1 MKRSVDDL
9 ALFGGSPEFA
19 EPIHVGRPNIG
30 NRPRLMERMRELL
43 DRRWLSNDGP
53 LVREFEAKIAERL
66 GVGHCVAM
74 GNGTVALEIAI
85 RAAGMS
91 GEVLVP
97 SFTFIATAHALQ
109 WQGIVPVFCDIDP
122 VTHTLD
128 VSQLESRITPQ
139 TRGIIGVHLWGRAC
153 DVAGIEALAQRFN
166 LPVIYDAAHAFGC
179 STGGRT
185 IGGFG
190 RAEVLSFHA
199 TKFINSFEGGAVVTN
214 DEQLAQHARQMRNFG
229 FAGYDNV
236 IELGTNGKLNEACAA
251 MGLTSLES
259 FDEFVAVNRR
269 NYQAYVSQLSGITG
283 LSVIVYDERELNNYQ
298 YVVLEVSEDL
308 PLSRDDLIR
317 LLFAEQVLAR
327 RYFYPGC
334 HRMEPYKTLYPDAG
348 RHLPQTEAVCRRVL
362 SLPTGTATTLAD
374 IERICQLLSFL
385 LQNGE
390 AIRRRLNH
398 RETEPS

>member
-1 MKRSVDDL
+1 MKHSVDDL
-9 ALFGGSPEFA
+9 ALFGGSAEFA
-19 EPIHVGRPNIG
+19 QPIHVGRPNIG
-30 NRPRLMERMRELL
+30 NRQRLMERMEELL

-53 LVREFEAKIAERL
+53 LVREFESRIADRL
-66 GVGHCVAM
+66 GVQHCVAM

-109 WQGIVPVFCDIDP
+109 WQGIVPVFCEIDP
-122 VTHTLD
+122 DTHTLD
-128 VSQLESRITPQ
+128 VSRLESRITPQ
-139 TRGIIGVHLWGRAC
+139 TGGIIGVHLWGRAC
-153 DVAGIEALAQRFN
+153 DVTGIEALAERYN

-179 STGGRT
+179 SSGGRM

-214 DEQLAQHARQMRNFG
+214 DEELAQHARQMRNFG

-236 IELGTNGKLNEACAA
+236 TELGTNGKLNEACAA

-259 FDEFVAVNRR
+259 FDEFVAANRR
-269 NYQAYVSQLSGITG
+269 NYEAYVSQLSGIAG
-283 LSVIVYDERELNNYQ
+283 LSVIVYNERELNNYQ
-298 YVVLEVSEDL
+298 YVVLEVSGDL
-308 PLSRDDLIR
+308 QLSRDDLIQ
-317 LLFAEQVLAR
+317 LLFAENVLAR

-348 RHLPQTEAVCRRVL
+348 QHLPQTEAVCRRVL

-385 LQNGE
+385 LQNGA
-390 AIRRRLNH
+390 AIRRRLNP
-398 RETEPS
+398 RAAN

>member
-1 MKRSVDDL
+1 MKHSVDDL
-9 ALFGGSPEFA
+9 ALFGGVAEFA
-19 EPIHVGRPNIG
+19 QPIHVGRPNIG
-30 NRPRLMERMRELL
+30 NRQRLMERMEELL

-53 LVREFEAKIAERL
+53 FVREFEAKIAERL
-66 GVGHCVAM
+66 GVRHCVAM

-85 RAAGMS
+85 RAVGMS

-109 WQGIVPVFCDIDP
+109 WQGIVPVFCEIDP
-122 VTHTLD
+122 DTHTLD
-128 VSQLESRITPQ
+128 VSRLESRITSQ
-139 TRGIIGVHLWGRAC
+139 TKGIIGVHLWGRAC
-153 DVAGIEALAQRFN
+153 DVTGIEALAERFN
-166 LPVIYDAAHAFGC
+166 LPVLYDAAHAFGC
-179 STGGRT
+179 SSGGRM

-190 RAEVLSFHA
+190 QAEVLSFHA
-199 TKFINSFEGGAVVTN
+199 TKFINSFEGGAIVTN
-214 DEQLAQHARQMRNFG
+214 DEQLAQRARQMRNFG

-236 IELGTNGKLNEACAA
+236 TELGTNGKLNEACAA

-259 FDEFVAVNRR
+259 FDEFVSVNRR
-269 NYQAYVSQLSGITG
+269 NYQAYVRQLRGIAG

-298 YVVLEVSEDL
+298 YVVLGVSEDL
-308 PLSRDDLIR
+308 PLSRDDLIQ
-317 LLFAEQVLAR
+317 LLFAENVLAR

-348 RHLPQTEAVCRRVL
+348 QHLSQTEAVCRRVL

-374 IERICQLLSFL
+374 IEQICQLLSFF

-390 AIRRRLNH
+390 AIHRRMNH
-398 RETEPS
+398 RAAN

>member
-1 MKRSVDDL
+1 MKQSVDDL
-9 ALFGGSPEFA
+9 ALFGGAAEFD
-19 EPIHVGRPNIG
+19 EPVHVGRPNIG
-30 NRPRLMERMRELL
+30 NRQRLLQRMQELL

-53 LVREFEAKIAERL
+53 LVREFEVRIAERL
-66 GVGHCVAM
+66 GVQHCVAM
-74 GNGTVALEIAI
+74 SNGTVALEIAI
-85 RAAGMS
+85 RAVGMS

-109 WQGIVPVFCDIDP
+109 WQGIVPVFCEIDP
-122 VTHTLD
+122 DTHTLE

-153 DVAGIEALAQRFN
+153 DVTGIEALAERYN

-179 STGGRT
+179 SSGDRM

-199 TKFINSFEGGAVVTN
+199 TKFINSFEGGAIVTN

-236 IELGTNGKLNEACAA
+236 TELGTNGKLNEACAA

-269 NYQAYVSQLSGITG
+269 NYEAYVSQLSGIVG

-308 PLSRDDLIR
+308 PLSRDDLIQ
-317 LLFAEQVLAR
+317 LLFAENVLAR

-334 HRMEPYKTLYPDAG
+334 HRMAPYKTLYPDAG
-348 RHLPQTEAVCRRVL
+348 QHLPQTEAVCRRVL

-374 IERICQLLSFL
+374 IERICQLLGFL

-390 AIRRRLNH
+390 SIRRRLNH
-398 RETEPS
+398 RAAN

>member
-9 ALFGGSPEFA
+9 ALFGGPAEFA

-30 NRPRLMERMRELL
+30 NRRRLMERFQELL

-53 LVREFEAKIAERL
+53 LVREFEAKVADRL
-66 GVGHCVAM
+66 GVQHCVAM

-109 WQGIVPVFCDIDP
+109 WQGIVPVFCEIDP
-122 VTHTLD
+122 ATHTLD
-128 VSQLESRITPQ
+128 VSRLESRITPQ
-139 TRGIIGVHLWGRAC
+139 TKGIIGVHLWGRAC
-153 DVAGIEALAQRFN
+153 DVTGIEALAQRYN

-179 STGGRT
+179 SSGGRV

-269 NYQAYVSQLSGITG
+269 NYQAYVSQLSGIDG
-283 LSVIVYDERELNNYQ
+283 LSVIVYDERELNNFQ

-308 PLSRDDLIR
+308 PLSRDDLIQ

-348 RHLPQTEAVCRRVL
+348 QHLPQTEAVCRRVL
-362 SLPTGTATTLAD
+362 SLPTGTATTPAD

-385 LQNGE
+385 LHNGE
-390 AIRRRLNH
+390 AIRRRLND
-398 RETEPS
+398 REAN

>member
-1 MKRSVDDL
+1 MKHSVDDL
-9 ALFGGSPEFA
+9 ALFGGSAEFA
-19 EPIHVGRPNIG
+19 QPIHVGRPNIG
-30 NRPRLMERMRELL
+30 NRQRLMERMEELL

-53 LVREFEAKIAERL
+53 LVREFESRIADRL
-66 GVGHCVAM
+66 GVQHCVAM

-109 WQGIVPVFCDIDP
+109 WQGIVPVFCEIDP
-122 VTHTLD
+122 DTHTLD
-128 VSQLESRITPQ
+128 VSRLESRITPQ
-139 TRGIIGVHLWGRAC
+139 TGGIIGVHLWGRAC
-153 DVAGIEALAQRFN
+153 DVTGIEALAERYN

-179 STGGRT
+179 SSGGRM

-214 DEQLAQHARQMRNFG
+214 DEELAQHARQMRNFG

-236 IELGTNGKLNEACAA
+236 TELGTNGKLNEACAA

-259 FDEFVAVNRR
+259 FDEFVAANRR
-269 NYQAYVSQLSGITG
+269 NYEAYVSQLSGIAG
-283 LSVIVYDERELNNYQ
+283 LSVIVYNERELNNYQ
-298 YVVLEVSEDL
+298 YVVLEVSGDL
-308 PLSRDDLIR
+308 QLSRDDLIQ
-317 LLFAEQVLAR
+317 LLFAENVLAR

-334 HRMEPYKTLYPDAG
+334 HRMEPYRTLYPDAG
-348 RHLPQTEAVCRRVL
+348 EQLPQTEAVCRRVL

-398 RETEPS
+398 REAN

>member
-1 MKRSVDDL
+1 MKHSVDDL
-9 ALFGGSPEFA
+9 ALFGGAAEFD
-19 EPIHVGRPNIG
+19 EPVHVGRPNIG
-30 NRPRLMERMRELL
+30 NRQRLLERMQELL

-53 LVREFEAKIAERL
+53 LVREFETRIAERL
-66 GVGHCVAM
+66 GVRHCVATS
-74 GNGTVALEIAI
+74 NGTVALEIAV

-97 SFTFIATAHALQ
+97 SFTFIATVHALQ

-122 VTHTLD
+122 GTHTLD
-128 VSQLESRITPQ
+128 VSRLEARITPR
-139 TRGIIGVHLWGRAC
+139 TKGIVGVHLWGRAC
-153 DVAGIEALAQRFN
+153 DVTGIEALAKRYN

-179 STGGRT
+179 SSGGRM

-199 TKFINSFEGGAVVTN
+199 TKFINSFEGGAIVTN
-214 DEQLAQHARQMRNFG
+214 DDQFAGHSRQMRNFG
-229 FAGYDNV
+229 FVGYDNV
-236 IELGTNGKLNEACAA
+236 VELGTNGKLNEACAA

-259 FDEFVAVNRR
+259 FDEFVAANRR
-269 NYQAYVSQLSGITG
+269 NYQAYVSQLRGIAG
-283 LSVIVYDERELNNYQ
+283 LSVIHYDERELNNYQ
-298 YVVLEVSEDL
+298 YVVLEVSDDL

-334 HRMEPYKTLYPDAG
+334 HRMEPYKALHPAAG

-362 SLPTGTATTLAD
+362 SLPTGTATSLVD
-374 IERICQLLSFL
+374 IERICRLLSFL

-390 AIRRRLNH
+390 TIRRRMNN
-398 RETEPS
+398 RAAS